1 MDHQEIVVGLDE
13 SASARQALRW
23 AASYAERT
31 GYQLRAVH
39 ALSWPLG
46 ATDGVA
52 DPEDLCDLSTD
63 RIEDIYRASITRV
76 FDEIHPRPDWLFQ
89 FAKGDAGPVLVRQSR
104 AASLLVVGTPEQVGL
119 GRLIAGSV
127 AHYCVSHAACPVVVV
142 PAALPQVDT
151 PTQPHQLVTNGALS

>member
-1 MDHQEIVVGLDE
+1 MDKQEIVVGLDE
-13 SASARQALRW
+13 SKSARQALRW

-31 GYQLRAVH
+31 GSELRAVH

-46 ATDGVA
+46 VVDPAEPGYRSA
-52 DPEDLCDLSTD
+52 DQ
-63 RIEDIYRASITRV
+63 IEENYRASISRV

-104 AASLLVVGTPEQVGL
+104 DASLLVVGTPEHVGL

-127 AHYCVSHAACPVVVV
+127 AHYCVSHAVCPVVVV
-142 PAALPQVDT
+142 PAALPQVDLT
-151 PTQPHQLVTNGALS
+151 AQPDQLVTEGAQS